1 MRKDVKLYNVLFPI
15 WMLCLFPITWL
26 IVLPGNFIIDFTVVA
41 LTMKFLKLPNIM
53 KTTKAVILRVWIM
66 GFVADFIG
74 TAGMFLSNLLYE
86 WISND
91 FTYELMFAVNYNP
104 FQNIWG
110 FLWVTVCVVLTAIL
124 IYIFNYKWCLKKA
137 EFDEV
142 QCKKVALS
150 LAIFTAPY
158 LFYLPSMLFY
168 Q

>member
-15 WMLCLFPITWL
+15 WMLVLFPLTWL

-41 LTMKFLKLPNIM
+41 VTMKFLKLPDII
-53 KTTKAVILRVWIM
+53 KTTKTVILRVWIM

-74 TAGMFLSNLLYE
+74 TAGMLLSNFLDS
-86 WISND
+86 WVNTD

-104 FQNIWG
+104 FEIIWG
-110 FLWVTVCVVLTAIL
+110 FLWVTVCVVITAVL
-124 IYIFNYKWCLKKA
+124 IYVFNYKWCLKNA
-137 EFDEV
+137 DFDEA
-142 QCKKVALS
+142 QRKKIALS

-168 Q
+168 Y

>member
-15 WMLCLFPITWL
+15 WMLVLFPLTWL

-41 LTMKFLKLPNIM
+41 LTMKFLKLPDII
-53 KTTKAVILRVWIM
+53 KTTKTVIIRVWLM

-74 TAGMFLSNLLYE
+74 TAGMLLSNFLDT
-86 WISND
+86 WVNTD
-91 FTYELMFAVNYNP
+91 FSYDLMFAVNYNP
-104 FQNIWG
+104 FESIWG
-110 FLWVTVCVVLTAIL
+110 FLWVTVCVVISAVL
-124 IYIFNYKWCLKKA
+124 IYIFNYKWCLKNTA
-137 EFDEV
+137 FDEA
-142 QCKKVALS
+142 QRKKIALS